1 MATHERPGDRA
12 ERLADETLTSLG
24 RQLRIARI
32 GAGLSQRTLEESTGV
47 SHSEISRIERG
58 RTPNV
63 PLRVLVRLATSLGLV
78 IPARPYPEGDAI
90 RDAGHARLLD
100 RFRARLH
107 PSLRWH
113 TEVPLPTPGDRR
125 SWDAVTGATAWR
137 AGVEAETVIDD
148 TQALERRLH
157 LKRRDGGVDHV
168 ILLVADTPRNR
179 RALAAA
185 PAAFSDLPLNARELM
200 AALAGGR
207 DPGGSGIV
215 IL

>member
-1 MATHERPGDRA
+1 MATRERRNDRA
-12 ERLADETLTSLG
+12 DRLADEALISLG
-24 RQLRIARI
+24 RQLRIARL
-32 GAGLSQRTLEESTGV
+32 GSGLSQRTVEAATGV
-47 SHSEISRIERG
+47 SHSEISRVERG
-58 RTPNV
+58 RSRNV
-63 PLRVLVRLATSLGLV
+63 PLRSLVMIATSLGLV
-78 IPARPYPEGDAI
+78 VPMRLYPEGDAI
-90 RDAGHARLLD
+90 RDAGHARLLE
-100 RFRARLH
+100 RLKARIS

-125 SWDAVTGATAWR
+125 SWDAVTGADDWR

-148 TQALERRLH
+148 SQALERRLS

-168 ILLVADTPRNR
+168 ILLIADTPRNR

-185 PAAFSDLPLNARELM
+185 PAAFSDLPLDTRQIM
-200 AALAGGR
+200 TALAAGR

>member
-1 MATHERPGDRA
+1 MATRERRNDRA
-12 ERLADETLTSLG
+12 DRLADEALISLG
-24 RQLRIARI
+24 RQLRIARL
-32 GAGLSQRTLEESTGV
+32 GSGLSQRTVEAATGV
-47 SHSEISRIERG
+47 SHSEISRVERG
-58 RTPNV
+58 RSRNV
-63 PLRVLVRLATSLGLV
+63 PLRSLVMIATSLGLV
-78 IPARPYPEGDAI
+78 VPMRLYPEGDAI
-90 RDAGHARLLD
+90 RDAGHARLLE
-100 RFRARLH
+100 RLKARIS

-125 SWDAVTGATAWR
+125 SWDAVTGADDWR

-148 TQALERRLH
+148 SQALERRLS

-168 ILLVADTPRNR
+168 ILLIADTRRNR

-185 PAAFSDLPLNARELM
+185 PAAFSDLPLDTRQIM
-200 AALAGGR
+200 TALAAGR